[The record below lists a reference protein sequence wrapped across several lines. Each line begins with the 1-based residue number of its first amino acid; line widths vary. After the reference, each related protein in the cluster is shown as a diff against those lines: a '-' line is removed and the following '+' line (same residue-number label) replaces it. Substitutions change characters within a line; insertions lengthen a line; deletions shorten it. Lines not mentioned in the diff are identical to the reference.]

1 MKQAFDIIPFWL
13 LQKRSP
19 GLIQNR
25 IFIHTRSI
33 FAKQECC
40 VIPSPH
46 SIHNETH
53 TQHPTRPQP
62 PHQTPSNQETQT
74 RHRRRGRSRRRL
86 WLLPHQVG
94 SLPFWSASVLLK
106 FARNWRSQ
114 CAMTCDCHCDPWPMG
129 GDEWK
134 GDNRLV

>member
-1 MKQAFDIIPFWL
+1 MKQAFDIIPL
-13 LQKRSP
+13 AAAKTKP
-19 GLIQNR
+19 GINLEQNVHSDT
-25 IFIHTRSI
+25 FV
-33 FAKQECC
+33 FAKQQECC
-40 VIPSPH
+40 IIPSAH

-53 TQHPTRPQP
+53 NQHPTRPQP
-62 PHQTPSNQETQT
+62 PHQTPSNQEPQT

-86 WLLPHQVG
+86 WLLPHHVG

-114 CAMTCDCHCDPWPMG
+114 CAMTCDCHCAPWPMG